1 MIVLALMVGHSP
13 FYLML
18 VAQLMALG
26 GMFELILK
34 EKNWKQ
40 RPYGWNFVEP
50 DICELEWNRYG
61 SPDNNLR
68 Y

>member
-1 MIVLALMVGHSP
+1 MIVLALMVIVIQIMVSSAFGP
-13 FYLML
+13 I
-18 VAQLMALG
+18 G
-26 GMFELILK
+26 
-34 EKNWKQ
+34 
-40 RPYGWNFVEP
+40 PYGVNFVEP